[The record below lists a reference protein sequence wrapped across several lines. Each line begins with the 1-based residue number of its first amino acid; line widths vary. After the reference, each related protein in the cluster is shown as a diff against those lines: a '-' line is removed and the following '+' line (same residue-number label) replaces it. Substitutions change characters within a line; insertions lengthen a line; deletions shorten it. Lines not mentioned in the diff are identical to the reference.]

1 MRHNKHVTAT
11 RPLQHNFAAAFRIT
25 PNAGCVP
32 GTGAA
37 RDRTRQDRT
46 GQDRT
51 GRDRAHGTAREVRR
65 RKRQKS
71 GGKSHGNSA
80 GAAGAAERTTA
91 GTAVGAEREQCKTS
105 RNSRKNNARNSGGAR
120 QKQQRGKTG
129 TAAEAT
135 AGRTE
140 EGKLQRK
147 IRSSTYN
154 PEAAFAKN
162 FNNKAA
168 IKSQPKSKNPVT
180 NKTQNEPP
188 KAGLSATRRRK
199 EKNPA
204 DTGCKKVTR
213 REQFDNKFIY
223 L

>member
-11 RPLQHNFAAAFRIT
+11 RPLQRNFAAAFRIT

-32 GTGAA
+32 GTGGCPDAV
-37 RDRTRQDRT
+37 R
-46 GQDRT
+46 GGT
-51 GRDRAHGTAREVRR
+51 GRMGRHGKFGEGSDI
-65 RKRQKS
+65 K
-71 GGKSHGNSA
+71 
-80 GAAGAAERTTA
+80 AAGRAT
-91 GTAVGAEREQCKTS
+91 GTMQD
-105 RNSRKNNARNSGGAR
+105 
-120 QKQQRGKTG
+120 QPKQQKEQRQEQRRGKTG

>member
-11 RPLQHNFAAAFRIT
+11 RPLQRNFAAAFRIT

-37 RDRTRQDRT
+37 RDRT
-46 GQDRT
+46 GQDRAGQGGT
-51 GRDRAHGTAREVRR
+51 GRMGRHGKFGEGSDI
-65 RKRQKS
+65 K
-71 GGKSHGNSA
+71 
-80 GAAGAAERTTA
+80 AAGRAT
-91 GTAVGAEREQCKTS
+91 GTMQD
-105 RNSRKNNARNSGGAR
+105 
-120 QKQQRGKTG
+120 QPKQQKEQRQEQRRGKTG

-168 IKSQPKSKNPVT
+168 IKSQPNSQRAPESRIISNTEAQREKPGGYGLQKSHP
-180 NKTQNEPP
+180 
-188 KAGLSATRRRK
+188 S
-199 EKNPA
+199 
-204 DTGCKKVTR
+204 
-213 REQFDNKFIY
+213 
-223 L
+223 

>member
-11 RPLQHNFAAAFRIT
+11 RPLQRNFAAAFRIT

-32 GTGAA
+32 ETGAA
-37 RDRTRQDRT
+37 RDRT
-46 GQDRT
+46 GQDRAGQGGT
-51 GRDRAHGTAREVRR
+51 GRMGRHGKFGEGSDKKAAGRATGTAQEQPGQPGQPGQ
-65 RKRQKS
+65 QK
-71 GGKSHGNSA
+71 
-80 GAAGAAERTTA
+80 
-91 GTAVGAEREQCKTS
+91 EQ
-105 RNSRKNNARNSGGAR
+105 R
-120 QKQQRGKTG
+120 QKQRRGKTG

-168 IKSQPKSKNPVT
+168 IKSQPNS
-180 NKTQNEPP
+180 QI
-188 KAGLSATRRRK
+188 R
-199 EKNPA
+199 
-204 DTGCKKVTR
+204 
-213 REQFDNKFIY
+213 
-223 L
+223 

>member
-1 MRHNKHVTAT
+1 MQNTPDRHPARFSGPAPVRFPGRMRHNKHVTAT
-11 RPLQHNFAAAFRIT
+11 RPLQRNFAAAFRIT

-32 GTGAA
+32 GTG
-37 RDRTRQDRT
+37 
-46 GQDRT
+46 GLSGCCP

-168 IKSQPKSKNPVT
+168 IKSQPNS
-180 NKTQNEPP
+180 QI
-188 KAGLSATRRRK
+188 R
-199 EKNPA
+199 
-204 DTGCKKVTR
+204 
-213 REQFDNKFIY
+213 
-223 L
+223 

>member
-11 RPLQHNFAAAFRIT
+11 RPLQRNFAAAFRIT

-37 RDRTRQDRT
+37 RDRTGQDRT
-46 GQDRT
+46 GPGGT

-80 GAAGAAERTTA
+80 GAAGAADRTTTE
-91 GTAVGAEREQCKTS
+91 TAVGAEREQCKTS
-105 RNSRKNNARNSGGAR
+105 RNSRKDNARNSDGAR

-168 IKSQPKSKNPVT
+168 IKSQPNS
-180 NKTQNEPP
+180 QI
-188 KAGLSATRRRK
+188 R
-199 EKNPA
+199 
-204 DTGCKKVTR
+204 
-213 REQFDNKFIY
+213 
-223 L
+223 

>member
-51 GRDRAHGTAREVRR
+51 GRDRAGQGAWDGTGSSAKEATKKRRE
-65 RKRQKS
+65 
-71 GGKSHGNSA
+71 
-80 GAAGAAERTTA
+80 EP
-91 GTAVGAEREQCKTS
+91 REQRRSS
-105 RNSRKNNARNSGGAR
+105 RGSRKNNDRNSSGSRTGTMQDQPKQQKEQR

-162 FNNKAA
+162 FNNKAV
-168 IKSQPKSKNPVT
+168 IKSQPNS
-180 NKTQNEPP
+180 QI
-188 KAGLSATRRRK
+188 R
-199 EKNPA
+199 
-204 DTGCKKVTR
+204 
-213 REQFDNKFIY
+213 
-223 L
+223 

>member
-11 RPLQHNFAAAFRIT
+11 RPLQRNLAAAFRIT

-32 GTGAA
+32 ETGAA
-37 RDRTRQDRT
+37 RDRT
-46 GQDRT
+46 GQDRAGQGGT
-51 GRDRAHGTAREVRR
+51 GRMGRHGKFGEGSDKKAAGRATGTAQEQPGQPGQPGQ
-65 RKRQKS
+65 QK
-71 GGKSHGNSA
+71 
-80 GAAGAAERTTA
+80 
-91 GTAVGAEREQCKTS
+91 EQ
-105 RNSRKNNARNSGGAR
+105 R
-120 QKQQRGKTG
+120 QKQRRGKTG

-168 IKSQPKSKNPVT
+168 IKSQPNS
-180 NKTQNEPP
+180 QI
-188 KAGLSATRRRK
+188 R
-199 EKNPA
+199 
-204 DTGCKKVTR
+204 
-213 REQFDNKFIY
+213 
-223 L
+223 